1 MKKTLIAAASTAFLL
16 AGCSTTETEKAA
28 PNENENEKKVLNTM
42 ESYDLLSVD
51 PADAI
56 TSNIFNQIYEGL
68 YRFDANN
75 ELVPA
80 AAKSHSVSED
90 GKVYTF
96 KLDQN
101 AKWSDGKPVTA
112 ENFRYAYE
120 RVIETNSPF
129 SYLLEPVKETKVI
142 DDETLQIELKRPTP
156 YFLSMTTFGTY
167 MPVRED
173 IVKAQGDKFGTDPET
188 NVYNGPFTFKKYQA
202 EQGYTLAKN
211 ADYADRKNVKIDEV
225 DVKIIK
231 DPMLAI
237 NLFETGE
244 LDVAPLNSENVVTY
258 KDQKEYNTF
267 SDSRMF
273 FIRMNQKT
281 EALQDQQTRQAIDA
295 AYDKKALTETLLGN
309 GSLPAD
315 YIVPQELDPKYDKTR
330 QIEASFDATQA
341 KQVLADQN
349 LELTMII
356 EDDDVSKKIG
366 EYIQGSLKQ
375 QNVDVKLLSLPK
387 KERLAREGRGDYDL
401 SLASWA
407 PDYQD
412 ATTYLNLFMTGN
424 PFNMMDY
431 SNEQYDELLKQAENE
446 LDQDK
451 RLELLSEAETMLL
464 DDQAISPVYQR
475 KNAFLQNTEVKN
487 LARHNVG
494 TDISYKYVEIDRK

>member
-1 MKKTLIAAASTAFLL
+1 MKKTLIAAASTAVLL
-16 AGCSTTETEKAA
+16 AGCATTEPAENKKAD
-28 PNENENEKKVLNTM
+28 KKVLHTM

-96 KLDQN
+96 KLDPN

-112 ENFRYAYE
+112 ENFRYAFE
-120 RVIETNSPF
+120 RVVKTNSPF
-129 SYLLEPVKETKVI
+129 AYLLEPVEKTTAI
-142 DDETLQIELKRPTP
+142 DNETLQIELKRPTP

-173 IVKAQGDKFGTDPET
+173 IVKAEGDQFGTDPKT

-211 ADYADRKNVKIDEV
+211 AEYADRKNVKIDEV

-237 NLFETGE
+237 NLFESGN

-258 KDQKEYNTF
+258 KGKKEYNTF

-273 FIRMNQKT
+273 FIRMNEKT
-281 EALQDQQTRQAIDA
+281 VALKDKQTRQAIDA

-315 YIVPQELDPKYDKTR
+315 YIVPKELDPKYDNAR
-330 QIEASFDATQA
+330 QIESSYDVAAA
-341 KQVLADQN
+341 NKVLAKQN
-349 LELTMII
+349 LELTMLI

-366 EYIQGSLKQ
+366 EYIQGALKK

-387 KERLAREGRGDYDL
+387 KERLGREGRGDYDL

-412 ATTYLNLFMTGN
+412 ATTYLNLFTTGN

-431 SNEQYDELLKQAENE
+431 SNKQYDRLLKQAESE

-451 RLELLSEAETMLL
+451 RLALLNKAESVLL
-464 DDQAISPVYQR
+464 NDQAISPVYQR
-475 KNAFLQNTEVKN
+475 KNAFLQNTEVTH

-494 TDISYKYVEIDRK
+494 TDISYKYVEIERE

>member
-16 AGCSTTETEKAA
+16 AGCSTTETEKAT
-28 PNENENEKKVLNTM
+28 PNENEKKVLHTM

-96 KLDQN
+96 KLDPN

-202 EQGYTLAKN
+202 EQGYMLAKN

-281 EALQDQQTRQAIDA
+281 EALQDQKTRQAIDA

-431 SNEQYDELLKQAENE
+431 SNKQYDELLKQAENE

-451 RLELLSEAETMLL
+451 RLELLSKAETMLL

>member
-28 PNENENEKKVLNTM
+28 PNENEKKVLHTM

-96 KLDQN
+96 KLDPN

-281 EALQDQQTRQAIDA
+281 EALQDQKTRQAIDA

-431 SNEQYDELLKQAENE
+431 SNKQYDKLLKQAENE

-451 RLELLSEAETMLL
+451 RLELLSKAETMLL

>member
-28 PNENENEKKVLNTM
+28 PNENEKKVLHTM

-281 EALQDQQTRQAIDA
+281 EALQDQKTRQAIDA

-375 QNVDVKLLSLPK
+375 QNVEVKLLSLPK

-431 SNEQYDELLKQAENE
+431 SNKQYDGLLKQAENE

-451 RLELLSEAETMLL
+451 RLELLSKAETMLL

-487 LARHNVG
+487 LVRHNVG

>member
-1 MKKTLIAAASTAFLL
+1 MKKTLIAAASTAVLL
-16 AGCSTTETEKAA
+16 AGCATTEPAEDKKAD
-28 PNENENEKKVLNTM
+28 KKVLHTM

-51 PADAI
+51 PADTI

-68 YRFDANN
+68 YRFDEKNK
-75 ELVPA
+75 LVPA

-96 KLDQN
+96 KLDPN

-112 ENFRYAYE
+112 ENFRYAFE
-120 RVIETNSPF
+120 RVIKTNSPF
-129 SYLLEPVKETKVI
+129 AYLLEPVEKTTAV
-142 DDETLQIELKRPTP
+142 DDETLRIELKRPTP

-173 IVKAQGDKFGTDPET
+173 IVKAEGDQFGTDPKT

-211 ADYADRKNVKIDEV
+211 AEYADRKNVKIDEV

-237 NLFETGE
+237 NLFESGE

-273 FIRMNQKT
+273 FIRMNEKT
-281 EALQDQQTRQAIDA
+281 DALKDKETRQAIDA
-295 AYDKKALTETLLGN
+295 AYDKKAMTETLLGN

-315 YIVPQELDPKYDKTR
+315 YIVPKELDPKYDSAR
-330 QIEASFDATQA
+330 QIESSYDVAAANKVLA
-341 KQVLADQN
+341 KQK
-349 LELTMII
+349 LELTMLI

-366 EYIQGSLKQ
+366 EYIQGALKK
-375 QNVDVKLLSLPK
+375 QNVDVKLLSLLK

-412 ATTYLNLFMTGN
+412 ATTYLNLFTTGN

-431 SNEQYDELLKQAENE
+431 SNKQYDRLLKQAESE

-451 RLELLSEAETMLL
+451 RLALLSKAESVLL

-487 LARHNVG
+487 LVRHNVG
-494 TDISYKYVEIDRK
+494 TDISYKYVEIERK

>member
-1 MKKTLIAAASTAFLL
+1 MKKTLIAAASTAVLL
-16 AGCSTTETEKAA
+16 AGCATIEPAEDKKAD
-28 PNENENEKKVLNTM
+28 KKVLHTM

-68 YRFDANN
+68 YRFDEKN

-96 KLDQN
+96 KLDPN

-112 ENFRYAYE
+112 ENFRYAFE
-120 RVIETNSPF
+120 RVVKTNSPF
-129 SYLLEPVKETKVI
+129 AYLLEPVEKTTAV

-173 IVKAQGDKFGTDPET
+173 IVKAEGDQFGTDPKT

-211 ADYADRKNVKIDEV
+211 AEYADRKNVKIDEV

-237 NLFETGE
+237 NLFESGE

-273 FIRMNQKT
+273 FIRMNEKT
-281 EALQDQQTRQAIDA
+281 DALKDKQTRQAIDA

-315 YIVPQELDPKYDKTR
+315 YIVPQELDPKYDSAR
-330 QIEASFDATQA
+330 QIESSYDVTAANKVLA
-341 KQVLADQN
+341 KQK
-349 LELTMII
+349 LELTMLI

-366 EYIQGSLKQ
+366 EYIQGALKK
-375 QNVDVKLLSLPK
+375 QNVNVKLLSLPK

-412 ATTYLNLFMTGN
+412 ATTYLNLFTTDN

-431 SNEQYDELLKQAENE
+431 SNKQYDRLLKQAESE

-451 RLELLSEAETMLL
+451 RLALLSKAESVLL

-475 KNAFLQNTEVKN
+475 KNAFLQNTEVTH

-494 TDISYKYVEIDRK
+494 TDISYKYVEIERK

>member
-28 PNENENEKKVLNTM
+28 PNENEKKVLHTM

-281 EALQDQQTRQAIDA
+281 EALQDQKTRQAIDA

-375 QNVDVKLLSLPK
+375 QNVEVKLLSLPK

-431 SNEQYDELLKQAENE
+431 SNKQYDELLKQAENE

-451 RLELLSEAETMLL
+451 RLELLSKAETMLL

>member
-28 PNENENEKKVLNTM
+28 PNENEKKVLNTM

-281 EALQDQQTRQAIDA
+281 EALQDQKTRQAIDA

-315 YIVPQELDPKYDKTR
+315 YIVPQELDLKYDKTR

-431 SNEQYDELLKQAENE
+431 SNKQYDGLLKQAENE

-451 RLELLSEAETMLL
+451 RLELLSKAETMLL

>member
-16 AGCSTTETEKAA
+16 AGCSTTETEKAT
-28 PNENENEKKVLNTM
+28 PNENEKKVLHTM

-96 KLDQN
+96 KLDPN

-281 EALQDQQTRQAIDA
+281 EALQDQKTRQAIDA

-431 SNEQYDELLKQAENE
+431 SNKQYDELLKQAENE

-451 RLELLSEAETMLL
+451 RLELLSKAETMLL
-464 DDQAISPVYQR
+464 DDQAISSVYQR

-494 TDISYKYVEIDRK
+494 TDISYKYVEIDRN

>member
-16 AGCSTTETEKAA
+16 AGCSTTDTEQAA
-28 PNENENEKKVLNTM
+28 PNENEKKVLHTM

-68 YRFDANN
+68 YRFDENN

-80 AAKSHSVSED
+80 AAESHSVSED

-96 KLDQN
+96 KLDPT

-120 RVIETNSPF
+120 RVIETSSPF
-129 SYLLEPVKETKVI
+129 AYLLEPVKETKVI

-173 IVKAQGDKFGTDPET
+173 IVEAQGDKFGTDPET
-188 NVYNGPFTFKKYQA
+188 NVYNGPFTFKTYQA

-211 ADYADRKNVKIDEV
+211 ADYADQKQVKIDEV

-244 LDVAPLNSENVVTY
+244 LDVAPLNSENVINY
-258 KDQKEYNTF
+258 KDKKEYNTF

-281 EALQDQQTRQAIDA
+281 DALKDKQTRQAIDA
-295 AYDKKALTETLLGN
+295 AYNKEALTETLLGN

-315 YIVPQELDPKYDKTR
+315 YIVPQELDPQYDKTR
-330 QIEASFDATQA
+330 QITSSFDEAQA
-341 KQVLADQN
+341 KKVLEPQN

-366 EYIQGSLKQ
+366 EYIQGTLKR
-375 QNVDVKLLSLPK
+375 QNVDVKLLPLPK

-431 SNEQYDELLKQAENE
+431 SNKQYDRLLKRAEKE

-451 RLELLSEAETMLL
+451 RLELLSQAESLLL

-475 KNAFLQNTEVKN
+475 KNAFLQNTEVTH

>member
-16 AGCSTTETEKAA
+16 AGCSTTETDKAA
-28 PNENENEKKVLNTM
+28 PNENEKKVLHTM

-96 KLDQN
+96 KLDSN

-281 EALQDQQTRQAIDA
+281 EALQDQKTRQAIDA

-431 SNEQYDELLKQAENE
+431 SNKQYDELLKQAENE

-451 RLELLSEAETMLL
+451 RLELLSKAETMLL

>member
-16 AGCSTTETEKAA
+16 AGCSTTDTEQAT
-28 PNENENEKKVLNTM
+28 PNKNDKKVLHTM

-96 KLDQN
+96 KLDKN

-129 SYLLEPVKETKVI
+129 AYLLEPVKETKVI
-142 DDETLQIELKRPTP
+142 DDQTLQIELKRPTP

-258 KDQKEYNTF
+258 KNKKEYNTF

-281 EALQDQQTRQAIDA
+281 DALKDQKTRQAIDA

-315 YIVPQELDPKYDKTR
+315 YIVPQDLDPKYDKTR
-330 QIEASFDATQA
+330 QIESSFDATQA

-431 SNEQYDELLKQAENE
+431 SNKKYDTLLKQAENE

-451 RLELLSEAETMLL
+451 RLALLSKVETMLL

>member
-28 PNENENEKKVLNTM
+28 PNENEKKVLHTM

-431 SNEQYDELLKQAENE
+431 SNKQYDELLKQAENE

-451 RLELLSEAETMLL
+451 RLELLSKAETMLL

-475 KNAFLQNTEVKN
+475 KNAFLQNKEVKN

>member
-16 AGCSTTETEKAA
+16 AGCSTTETDKTA
-28 PNENENEKKVLNTM
+28 PNENEKKVLHTM

-96 KLDQN
+96 KLDPN
-101 AKWSDGKPVTA
+101 AKWSDSKPVTA

-142 DDETLQIELKRPTP
+142 DDETLQIELKHPTP

-281 EALQDQQTRQAIDA
+281 EALQDQKTRQAIDA

-341 KQVLADQN
+341 KQVLSDQN

-375 QNVDVKLLSLPK
+375 QNVEVKLLSLPK

-431 SNEQYDELLKQAENE
+431 SNKQYDELLKQAENE

>member
-28 PNENENEKKVLNTM
+28 PNENEKKVLHTM

-96 KLDQN
+96 KLDPN

-202 EQGYTLAKN
+202 ERGYTLAKN

-281 EALQDQQTRQAIDA
+281 EALQDQKTRQAIDA

-431 SNEQYDELLKQAENE
+431 SNKQYDELLKQAENE

-451 RLELLSEAETMLL
+451 RLELLSKAETMLL

>member
-295 AYDKKALTETLLGN
+295 AYDKKPLTETLLGN

>member
-1 MKKTLIAAASTAFLL
+1 MKKTLIAAASTAVLL
-16 AGCSTTETEKAA
+16 AGCATTEPAEDKQAD
-28 PNENENEKKVLNTM
+28 KKVLHTM

-96 KLDQN
+96 KLDPN

-112 ENFRYAYE
+112 ENFRYAFE
-120 RVIETNSPF
+120 RVIKTNSPF
-129 SYLLEPVKETKVI
+129 AYLLEPVEKTTAV
-142 DDETLQIELKRPTP
+142 DDQTLRIELKRPTP

-173 IVKAQGDKFGTDPET
+173 IVKAEDDQFGTDPKT

-211 ADYADRKNVKIDEV
+211 AEYADRKNVKIDEV

-237 NLFETGE
+237 NLFESGE

-273 FIRMNQKT
+273 FIRMNEKT
-281 EALQDQQTRQAIDA
+281 DALKDKKTRQAIDA
-295 AYDKKALTETLLGN
+295 AYDKKAMTETLLGN

-315 YIVPQELDPKYDKTR
+315 YIVPKELDPKYDGAR
-330 QIEASFDATQA
+330 QIESSYDVTAAN
-341 KQVLADQN
+341 KVLAKQN
-349 LELTMII
+349 LELTMLI
-356 EDDDVSKKIG
+356 EDDDVSKK
-366 EYIQGSLKQ
+366 
-375 QNVDVKLLSLPK
+375 N
-387 KERLAREGRGDYDL
+387 R
-401 SLASWA
+401 
-407 PDYQD
+407 
-412 ATTYLNLFMTGN
+412 
-424 PFNMMDY
+424 
-431 SNEQYDELLKQAENE
+431 
-446 LDQDK
+446 
-451 RLELLSEAETMLL
+451 
-464 DDQAISPVYQR
+464 
-475 KNAFLQNTEVKN
+475 
-487 LARHNVG
+487 
-494 TDISYKYVEIDRK
+494 

>member
-1 MKKTLIAAASTAFLL
+1 MKKTLIAAASTAVLL
-16 AGCSTTETEKAA
+16 AGCATTEPAEDKKAD
-28 PNENENEKKVLNTM
+28 KKVLHTM

-68 YRFDANN
+68 YRFDEKN

-80 AAKSHSVSED
+80 AAKSHNVSED

-96 KLDQN
+96 KLDPN

-112 ENFRYAYE
+112 ENFRYAFE
-120 RVIETNSPF
+120 RVVKTNSPF
-129 SYLLEPVKETKVI
+129 AYLLEPVEKTTAV
-142 DDETLQIELKRPTP
+142 DNETLQIELKRPTP

-173 IVKAQGDKFGTDPET
+173 IVKAEGDQFGTDPKT

-211 ADYADRKNVKIDEV
+211 AEYADRKNVKIDEV

-237 NLFETGE
+237 NLFESGE
-244 LDVAPLNSENVVTY
+244 LDVVPLNSENVVTY

-273 FIRMNQKT
+273 FIRMNEKT
-281 EALQDQQTRQAIDA
+281 DALKDKKTRQAIDA
-295 AYDKKALTETLLGN
+295 AYDKKAMTETLLGN

-315 YIVPQELDPKYDKTR
+315 YIVPQELDPKYDSAR
-330 QIEASFDATQA
+330 QIESSYDVTAAN
-341 KQVLADQN
+341 KVLAKQN
-349 LELTMII
+349 LELTMLI

-366 EYIQGSLKQ
+366 EYIQGALKK

-412 ATTYLNLFMTGN
+412 ATTYLNLFTTGN

-431 SNEQYDELLKQAENE
+431 SNKQYDRLLKQAESE

-451 RLELLSEAETMLL
+451 RLALLSKAESVLL

-475 KNAFLQNTEVKN
+475 KNAFLQNTEVTH

-494 TDISYKYVEIDRK
+494 TDISYKYVEIERK

>member
-1 MKKTLIAAASTAFLL
+1 MKKTLIAAASTAVLL
-16 AGCSTTETEKAA
+16 AGCATTEPA
-28 PNENENEKKVLNTM
+28 ENKRADKKVLHTM

-68 YRFDANN
+68 YRFDEKNK
-75 ELVPA
+75 LVPA

-96 KLDQN
+96 KLDPN

-112 ENFRYAYE
+112 ENFRYAFE
-120 RVIETNSPF
+120 RVVKTNSPF
-129 SYLLEPVKETKVI
+129 AYLLEPVEKTTAV

-173 IVKAQGDKFGTDPET
+173 IVKAEGDQFGTDPKT

-211 ADYADRKNVKIDEV
+211 AEYADRKNVKIDEV

-237 NLFETGE
+237 NLFESGD

-258 KDQKEYNTF
+258 KGKKEYNTF

-273 FIRMNQKT
+273 FIRMNEKT
-281 EALQDQQTRQAIDA
+281 DALKDKQTRQAIDA

-315 YIVPQELDPKYDKTR
+315 YIVPQELDPKYDNAR
-330 QIEASFDATQA
+330 QIESSYDVAAA
-341 KQVLADQN
+341 NKVLTKQN
-349 LELTMII
+349 LELTMLI

-366 EYIQGSLKQ
+366 EYIQGALKK
-375 QNVDVKLLSLPK
+375 QNVNVKLLSLPK

-412 ATTYLNLFMTGN
+412 ATTYLNLFTTGN

-431 SNEQYDELLKQAENE
+431 SNKQYDRLLKQAESE

-451 RLELLSEAETMLL
+451 RLALLSKAESVLL

-475 KNAFLQNTEVKN
+475 KNAFLQNTEVTH

-494 TDISYKYVEIDRK
+494 TDISYKYVEIERK

>member
-16 AGCSTTETEKAA
+16 AGCSTTDTETAT
-28 PNENENEKKVLNTM
+28 PNKNEKKVLHTM

-96 KLDQN
+96 KLDPN

-129 SYLLEPVKETKVI
+129 AYLLEPVKETKVI
-142 DDETLQIELKRPTP
+142 DDQTLQIELKRPTP

-173 IVKAQGDKFGTDPET
+173 IVKAQGDKFGTDPKT

-258 KDQKEYNTF
+258 KNKKEYNTF

-281 EALQDQQTRQAIDA
+281 DALKDQKTRQAIDA
-295 AYDKKALTETLLGN
+295 SYDKKALTETLLGN

-330 QIEASFDATQA
+330 QIEPSFDAAQA
-341 KQVLADQN
+341 KQVLAGQN

-387 KERLAREGRGDYDL
+387 KERLAREGREDYDL

-431 SNEQYDELLKQAENE
+431 SNKKYDSLLKQAENE

-451 RLELLSEAETMLL
+451 RLELLSKAETMLL

>member
-1 MKKTLIAAASTAFLL
+1 MKKTLIAAASTAVLL
-16 AGCSTTETEKAA
+16 AGCATTEPAEDKKAD
-28 PNENENEKKVLNTM
+28 KKVLHTM

-68 YRFDANN
+68 YRFDEKN

-80 AAKSHSVSED
+80 AAKSHNVSED

-96 KLDQN
+96 KLDPN

-112 ENFRYAYE
+112 ENFRYAFE
-120 RVIETNSPF
+120 RVVKTNSPF
-129 SYLLEPVKETKVI
+129 AYLLEPVEKTTAV
-142 DDETLQIELKRPTP
+142 DNETLQIELKRPTP

-173 IVKAQGDKFGTDPET
+173 IVKAEGDQFGTDPKT

-211 ADYADRKNVKIDEV
+211 VEYADRKNVKIDEV

-237 NLFETGE
+237 NLFESGE

-273 FIRMNQKT
+273 FIRMNEKT
-281 EALQDQQTRQAIDA
+281 DALKDKQTRQAIDA

-315 YIVPQELDPKYDKTR
+315 YIVPQELDPKYDNAR
-330 QIEASFDATQA
+330 QIESSYDAA
-341 KQVLADQN
+341 AANKVLAKQN
-349 LELTMII
+349 LELTMLI

-366 EYIQGSLKQ
+366 EYIQGALKK

-431 SNEQYDELLKQAENE
+431 SNKQYDRLLKQAESE

-451 RLELLSEAETMLL
+451 RLALLSKAESVLL
-464 DDQAISPVYQR
+464 NDQAISPVYQR
-475 KNAFLQNTEVKN
+475 KNAFLQNKEVTH

-494 TDISYKYVEIDRK
+494 TDISYKYVEIERK

>member
-1 MKKTLIAAASTAFLL
+1 MKKTLIAAASTAVLL
-16 AGCSTTETEKAA
+16 AGCATTEPAEDKKAD
-28 PNENENEKKVLNTM
+28 KKVLHTM

-68 YRFDANN
+68 YRFDEKNK
-75 ELVPA
+75 LVPA

-96 KLDQN
+96 KLDPN

-112 ENFRYAYE
+112 ENFRYAFE
-120 RVIETNSPF
+120 RVIKTNSPF
-129 SYLLEPVKETKVI
+129 AYLLEPVEKTTAV
-142 DDETLQIELKRPTP
+142 DDQTLRIELKRTTP

-173 IVKAQGDKFGTDPET
+173 IVKAEGDQFGTDPKT

-211 ADYADRKNVKIDEV
+211 AEYADRKNVKIDEV

-237 NLFETGE
+237 NLFESGD

-258 KDQKEYNTF
+258 KGKKEYNTF

-273 FIRMNQKT
+273 FIRMNEKT
-281 EALQDQQTRQAIDA
+281 DALKDKQTRQAIDA

-315 YIVPQELDPKYDKTR
+315 YIVPQELDPKYDNAR
-330 QIEASFDATQA
+330 QIELSYDAA
-341 KQVLADQN
+341 VANKVLAKQN
-349 LELTMII
+349 LELTMLI

-366 EYIQGSLKQ
+366 EYIQGALKK
-375 QNVDVKLLSLPK
+375 QNVNVKLLSLPK

-412 ATTYLNLFMTGN
+412 ATTYLNLFTTGN

-431 SNEQYDELLKQAENE
+431 SNKQYDRLLKQAESE

-451 RLELLSEAETMLL
+451 RLALLSKAESVLL

-475 KNAFLQNTEVKN
+475 KNAFLQNTEVTH

-494 TDISYKYVEIDRK
+494 TDISYKYVEIERK

>member
-16 AGCSTTETEKAA
+16 AGCSTTDTEQAT
-28 PNENENEKKVLNTM
+28 PNKNDKKVLHTM

-96 KLDQN
+96 KLDPN

-120 RVIETNSPF
+120 RVIDTNSPF
-129 SYLLEPVKETKVI
+129 AYLLEPVKETKVI

-258 KDQKEYNTF
+258 KNKKEYNTF

-281 EALQDQQTRQAIDA
+281 DALKDQKTRQAIDE

-315 YIVPQELDPKYDKTR
+315 YIVPQELDPNYDKTR
-330 QIEASFDATQA
+330 QIESSFDAAQA

-431 SNEQYDELLKQAENE
+431 SNKQYDKLLKQAENE
-446 LDQDK
+446 LDQEK

>member
-28 PNENENEKKVLNTM
+28 PNENEKKVLHTM

-96 KLDQN
+96 KLDPN

-258 KDQKEYNTF
+258 KNKKEYNTF

-281 EALQDQQTRQAIDA
+281 EALQDQKTRQAIDA

-315 YIVPQELDPKYDKTR
+315 YIVPQELDAKYDKTR

-431 SNEQYDELLKQAENE
+431 SNKQYDELLKQAENE

-451 RLELLSEAETMLL
+451 RLELLSKAETMLL
-464 DDQAISPVYQR
+464 DDQAISSVYQR

>member
-16 AGCSTTETEKAA
+16 AGCSTTDTETAT
-28 PNENENEKKVLNTM
+28 PNKNEKKALHTM

-75 ELVPA
+75 ELIPA

-96 KLDQN
+96 KLDPN

-120 RVIETNSPF
+120 RVIDTNSPF
-129 SYLLEPVKETKVI
+129 AYLLEPVKETKVI

-258 KDQKEYNTF
+258 KNKKEYNTF

-281 EALQDQQTRQAIDA
+281 DALKDQKTRQAIDE

-315 YIVPQELDPKYDKTR
+315 YIVPQELDPNYDKTR
-330 QIEASFDATQA
+330 QIESSFDAAQA

-431 SNEQYDELLKQAENE
+431 SNKQYDKLLKQAENE
-446 LDQDK
+446 LDQEK

>member
-1 MKKTLIAAASTAFLL
+1 MKKTLIVAASTAVLL
-16 AGCSTTETEKAA
+16 AGCATTEPAEDKKAD
-28 PNENENEKKVLNTM
+28 KKVLHTM

-68 YRFDANN
+68 YRFDEKN

-96 KLDQN
+96 KLDAN

-112 ENFRYAYE
+112 ENFRYAFE
-120 RVIETNSPF
+120 RVVKTNSPF
-129 SYLLEPVKETKVI
+129 AYLLEPVEKTTAV
-142 DDETLQIELKRPTP
+142 DDETLRIELKRPTP

-173 IVKAQGDKFGTDPET
+173 IVKAEGNQFGTDPKT

-211 ADYADRKNVKIDEV
+211 AEYADRKNVKIDEV

-237 NLFETGE
+237 NLFESGD

-258 KDQKEYNTF
+258 KGKKEYNTF

-273 FIRMNQKT
+273 FIRMNEKT
-281 EALQDQQTRQAIDA
+281 DALKDKQTRQAIDA

-315 YIVPQELDPKYDKTR
+315 YIVPQELDPKYDNAR
-330 QIEASFDATQA
+330 QIESSYDVAVAN
-341 KQVLADQN
+341 KVLAKQN
-349 LELTMII
+349 LELTMLI

-366 EYIQGSLKQ
+366 EYIQGALKK

-412 ATTYLNLFMTGN
+412 STTYLNLFTTGN

-431 SNEQYDELLKQAENE
+431 SNKQYDRLLKQAESE

-451 RLELLSEAETMLL
+451 RLALLSKAESVLL

-475 KNAFLQNTEVKN
+475 KNAFLQNTEVTH

-494 TDISYKYVEIDRK
+494 TDISYKYVEIERK

>member
-28 PNENENEKKVLNTM
+28 PNENEKKVLHTM

-281 EALQDQQTRQAIDA
+281 EALQDQKTRQAIDA

-375 QNVDVKLLSLPK
+375 QKVDVKLLSLPK

-431 SNEQYDELLKQAENE
+431 SNKQYDELLKQAENE

-451 RLELLSEAETMLL
+451 RLELLSKAETMLL

>member
-16 AGCSTTETEKAA
+16 AGCSTTDTETAA
-28 PNENENEKKVLNTM
+28 PNKNEKKVLHTM

-68 YRFDANN
+68 YRFDAKN

-96 KLDQN
+96 KLDPN

-129 SYLLEPVKETKVI
+129 AYLLEPVKETKVI
-142 DDETLQIELKRPTP
+142 DDQTLQIELKRPTP

-173 IVKAQGDKFGTDPET
+173 IVKAQGKKFGTDPKT

-258 KDQKEYNTF
+258 KNKKEYNTF

-281 EALQDQQTRQAIDA
+281 DALKDQKTRQAIDA

-315 YIVPQELDPKYDKTR
+315 YIVPQDLDPNYDKTR
-330 QIEASFDATQA
+330 QIESSFDATQA

-431 SNEQYDELLKQAENE
+431 SNKKYDGLLKQAENE

-451 RLELLSEAETMLL
+451 RLALLSKAETMLL

-494 TDISYKYVEIDRK
+494 TDISYKYVEINRK

>member
-1 MKKTLIAAASTAFLL
+1 MKKTLIAAASTAVLL
-16 AGCSTTETEKAA
+16 AGCATTEPAEDKKAD
-28 PNENENEKKVLNTM
+28 KKVLHTM

-68 YRFDANN
+68 YRFDEKN

-80 AAKSHSVSED
+80 AAKSHNVSED

-96 KLDQN
+96 KLDPN

-112 ENFRYAYE
+112 ENFRYAFE
-120 RVIETNSPF
+120 RVVKTNSPF
-129 SYLLEPVKETKVI
+129 AYLLEPVEKTTAV
-142 DDETLQIELKRPTP
+142 DNETLQIELKRPTP

-173 IVKAQGDKFGTDPET
+173 IVKAEGDQFGTDPKT

-211 ADYADRKNVKIDEV
+211 AEYADRKNVKIDEV

-237 NLFETGE
+237 NLFESGD

-258 KDQKEYNTF
+258 KGKKEYNTF

-273 FIRMNQKT
+273 FIRMNEKT
-281 EALQDQQTRQAIDA
+281 DALKDKQTRQAIDA
-295 AYDKKALTETLLGN
+295 AYNKKALTETLLGN

-315 YIVPQELDPKYDKTR
+315 YIVPKELDPKYDSTR
-330 QIEASFDATQA
+330 QIESSYDVATANKVLA
-341 KQVLADQN
+341 KQKH
-349 LELTMII
+349 ELTMLI

-366 EYIQGSLKQ
+366 EYIQGALKK

-412 ATTYLNLFMTGN
+412 ATTYLNLFTTGN

-431 SNEQYDELLKQAENE
+431 SNKQYDRLLKQAESE

-451 RLELLSEAETMLL
+451 RLALLSKAESVLL

-494 TDISYKYVEIDRK
+494 TDISYKYVEIERK

>member
-16 AGCSTTETEKAA
+16 AGCSTTDMEKAA
-28 PNENENEKKVLNTM
+28 PNKNEKKVLHTM

-68 YRFDANN
+68 YRFDAKN

-96 KLDQN
+96 KLDPN

-129 SYLLEPVKETKVI
+129 AYLLEPVKETKVI
-142 DDETLQIELKRPTP
+142 DDQTLQIELKRPTP

-173 IVKAQGDKFGTDPET
+173 IVKAQGDKFGTDPKT

-211 ADYADRKNVKIDEV
+211 ADYADRQNVKIDEV

-258 KDQKEYNTF
+258 KNKKEYNTF

-281 EALQDQQTRQAIDA
+281 DALKDQKTRQAIDA

-315 YIVPQELDPKYDKTR
+315 YIVPQDLDPNYDKTR
-330 QIEASFDATQA
+330 QIESSFDAEQA

-375 QNVDVKLLSLPK
+375 QNVDVRLLSLPK

-431 SNEQYDELLKQAENE
+431 SNKKYDGLLKQAENE

-451 RLELLSEAETMLL
+451 RLTLLSKAETMLL
-464 DDQAISPVYQR
+464 NDQAISPVYQR

-494 TDISYKYVEIDRK
+494 TDISYKYVEINRK

>member
-28 PNENENEKKVLNTM
+28 PNENEKKVLHTM

-281 EALQDQQTRQAIDA
+281 EALQDQKTRQAIDA

-431 SNEQYDELLKQAENE
+431 SNKQYDGLLKQAENE

-451 RLELLSEAETMLL
+451 RLELLSKAETMLL

>member
-1 MKKTLIAAASTAFLL
+1 MKKTLIAAASTAVLL
-16 AGCSTTETEKAA
+16 AGCATTEPAEDKKAD
-28 PNENENEKKVLNTM
+28 KKVLHTM

-68 YRFDANN
+68 YRFDEKNK
-75 ELVPA
+75 LVPA

-96 KLDQN
+96 KLDPN

-112 ENFRYAYE
+112 ENFRYAFE
-120 RVIETNSPF
+120 RVVKTNSPF
-129 SYLLEPVKETKVI
+129 AYLLEPVEKTTAV

-173 IVKAQGDKFGTDPET
+173 IVKAEGDQFGTDPKT

-211 ADYADRKNVKIDEV
+211 AEYADRKNVKIDEV

-237 NLFETGE
+237 NLFESGD

-273 FIRMNQKT
+273 FIRMNEKT
-281 EALQDQQTRQAIDA
+281 DALKDKQTRQAIDA
-295 AYDKKALTETLLGN
+295 AYDKKAMTETLLGN

-315 YIVPQELDPKYDKTR
+315 YIVPKELDPKYDSAR
-330 QIEASFDATQA
+330 QIESSYDVAAA
-341 KQVLADQN
+341 NKVLAKQN
-349 LELTMII
+349 LELTMLI

-366 EYIQGSLKQ
+366 EYIQGALKK

-387 KERLAREGRGDYDL
+387 KERLAREGRGGYDL

-412 ATTYLNLFMTGN
+412 ATTYLNLFTTGN

-431 SNEQYDELLKQAENE
+431 SNKQYDRLLKQAESE

-451 RLELLSEAETMLL
+451 RLALLSKAESLLL

-494 TDISYKYVEIDRK
+494 TDISYKYVEIERK

>member
-28 PNENENEKKVLNTM
+28 PNENEKKVLHTM

-96 KLDQN
+96 KLDPN
-101 AKWSDGKPVTA
+101 AKWSDGKSVTA

-281 EALQDQQTRQAIDA
+281 KALQDQKTRQAIDA

-341 KQVLADQN
+341 KEVLADQN

-431 SNEQYDELLKQAENE
+431 SNKQYDELLKQAENE

-451 RLELLSEAETMLL
+451 RLELLSKAETMLL

>member
-16 AGCSTTETEKAA
+16 AGCSTTDTEQAA
-28 PNENENEKKVLNTM
+28 PNKNDKKVLHTM

-96 KLDQN
+96 KLDKN

-129 SYLLEPVKETKVI
+129 AYLLEPVKETKVI
-142 DDETLQIELKRPTP
+142 DDQTLQIELKRPTP

-173 IVKAQGDKFGTDPET
+173 IVKAQGEKFGTDPKT

-258 KDQKEYNTF
+258 KNKKEYNTF

-281 EALQDQQTRQAIDA
+281 DALKDQKTRQAIDA

-315 YIVPQELDPKYDKTR
+315 YIVPQDLDPKYDKTR
-330 QIEASFDATQA
+330 QIESSFDATQA

-431 SNEQYDELLKQAENE
+431 SNKKYDKLLKQAENE

-451 RLELLSEAETMLL
+451 RLALLSKAETMLL

>member
-1 MKKTLIAAASTAFLL
+1 MKKTLIAAASTAVLL
-16 AGCSTTETEKAA
+16 AGCATTEPAEDKKAD
-28 PNENENEKKVLNTM
+28 KKVLHTM

-96 KLDQN
+96 KLDPN
-101 AKWSDGKPVTA
+101 AKWSDGKTVTA
-112 ENFRYAYE
+112 ENFRYAFE
-120 RVIETNSPF
+120 RVIKTNSPF
-129 SYLLEPVKETKVI
+129 AYLLEPVEKTTAV
-142 DDETLQIELKRPTP
+142 DDETLRIELKRPTP

-173 IVKAQGDKFGTDPET
+173 IVKAEGDQFGTDPKT

-237 NLFETGE
+237 NLFESGE

-273 FIRMNQKT
+273 FIRMNEKT
-281 EALQDQQTRQAIDA
+281 DALKDKQTRQAIDA
-295 AYDKKALTETLLGN
+295 AYDKKAMTETLLGN

-315 YIVPQELDPKYDKTR
+315 YIVPKELDPKYD
-330 QIEASFDATQA
+330 
-341 KQVLADQN
+341 
-349 LELTMII
+349 
-356 EDDDVSKKIG
+356 G
-366 EYIQGSLKQ
+366 
-375 QNVDVKLLSLPK
+375 
-387 KERLAREGRGDYDL
+387 AR
-401 SLASWA
+401 
-407 PDYQD
+407 
-412 ATTYLNLFMTGN
+412 
-424 PFNMMDY
+424 
-431 SNEQYDELLKQAENE
+431 
-446 LDQDK
+446 
-451 RLELLSEAETMLL
+451 
-464 DDQAISPVYQR
+464 
-475 KNAFLQNTEVKN
+475 
-487 LARHNVG
+487 
-494 TDISYKYVEIDRK
+494 

>member
-1 MKKTLIAAASTAFLL
+1 MKKTLIAAASTAVLL
-16 AGCSTTETEKAA
+16 AGCATTEPAEEKKAD
-28 PNENENEKKVLNTM
+28 KKVLHTM

-96 KLDQN
+96 KLDPN
-101 AKWSDGKPVTA
+101 AKWSDGKSVTA
-112 ENFRYAYE
+112 ENFRYAFE
-120 RVIETNSPF
+120 RVIKTNSPF
-129 SYLLEPVKETKVI
+129 AYLLEPVEKTTAV
-142 DDETLQIELKRPTP
+142 DDETLRIELKRPTP

-173 IVKAQGDKFGTDPET
+173 IVKAEGDQFGTDPKT

-211 ADYADRKNVKIDEV
+211 AEYADRKNVKIDEV

-237 NLFETGE
+237 NLFESGE

-273 FIRMNQKT
+273 FIRMNEKT
-281 EALQDQQTRQAIDA
+281 NALKDKQTRQAIDA

-315 YIVPQELDPKYDKTR
+315 YIVPQELDPKYDSTR
-330 QIEASFDATQA
+330 QIESSYDATA
-341 KQVLADQN
+341 ANKVLANQN
-349 LELTMII
+349 LKLTMLI

-366 EYIQGSLKQ
+366 EYIQGALKK

-412 ATTYLNLFMTGN
+412 ATTYLNLFTTGN

-431 SNEQYDELLKQAENE
+431 SNKQYDRLLKQAESE

-451 RLELLSEAETMLL
+451 RLALLSKAESVLL

-494 TDISYKYVEIDRK
+494 TDISYKYVEITRN